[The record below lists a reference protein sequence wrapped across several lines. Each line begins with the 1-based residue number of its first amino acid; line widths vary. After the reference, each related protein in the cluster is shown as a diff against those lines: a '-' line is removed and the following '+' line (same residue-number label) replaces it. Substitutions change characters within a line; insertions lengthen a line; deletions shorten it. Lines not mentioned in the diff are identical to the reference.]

1 MRALFLLLL
10 PLLLCSCSSKPSID
24 PADFAGAIKD
34 NFQTDIKA
42 DGLKLFTYTA
52 RLITPDS
59 GGSYSISV
67 QAPRTAKEM
76 RQQLAIREA
85 RQAVFEQQLQ
95 LGLDNTL
102 KMNQYCREG
111 FYELSRLLQ
120 SDRGEIRGECRDGA
134 SEMDRSRFGNK

>member
-34 NFQTDIKA
+34 SFQSDIKA

-59 GGSYSISV
+59 GGSYRISV
-67 QAPRTAKEM
+67 QAPPTAKEM

>member
-10 PLLLCSCSSKPSID
+10 PLLLSSCSSKPNID

-52 RLITPDS
+52 RLTAPKADGRYENPIE
-59 GGSYSISV
+59 
-67 QAPRTAKEM
+67 APRTAKEM
-76 RQQLAIREA
+76 RQRQAIREA
-85 RQAVFEQQLQ
+85 RLAVFEQQLQ

-134 SEMDRSRFGNK
+134 NEMDKSRFGNK

>member
-10 PLLLCSCSSKPSID
+10 PLLLCSCSSKPNID

-34 NFQTDIKA
+34 SFQTDIKA

-59 GGSYSISV
+59 GGSYRISV